1 MGIQTSKLSR
11 HYWYRKVY
19 NLGERMSCASQ
30 LQQQNLR
37 VLREVKDLPPSPNC
51 APPSPNCGPRPLP
64 LRFRS
69 NLRLLL
75 FLHEQK

>member
-1 MGIQTSKLSR
+1 MGIQTSKVSR

-19 NLGERMSCASQ
+19 NLGERMSRASQ

-37 VLREVKDLPPSPNC
+37 VLREVKEL
-51 APPSPNCGPRPLP
+51 PPSPNCGPRPLP
-64 LRFRS
+64 HRFRS